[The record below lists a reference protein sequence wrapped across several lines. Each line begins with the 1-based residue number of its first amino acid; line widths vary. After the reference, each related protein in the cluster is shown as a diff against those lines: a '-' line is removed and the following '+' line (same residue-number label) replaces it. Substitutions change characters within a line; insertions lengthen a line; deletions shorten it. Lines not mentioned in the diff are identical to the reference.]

1 MCCPTNENIN
11 HILNTYIPL
20 ILSLVSFHLHS
31 PLVITCGHISMQQAV
46 LVVFSLSAL
55 LSSVSL
61 YHQVPS
67 YMIHGCGI
75 YDMTIFFKYLPFL
88 PNSTTSLLTSAR
100 QGNGCYDRYCLLA
113 SYQPGLKCSQT
124 GRTAV
129 HSATAIEKLHVRVC
143 EAKGCLSVS
152 GHSSQLFP
160 RGFWRVKI
168 RSCRVLHS
176 GGLELLP
183 PGP

>member
-1 MCCPTNENIN
+1 
-11 HILNTYIPL
+11 
-20 ILSLVSFHLHS
+20 
-31 PLVITCGHISMQQAV
+31 MQQAV

-113 SYQPGLKCSQT
+113 SYQPGMKCSQT

-152 GHSSQLFP
+152 GHSSATFLHEGSGESRFEAAGFYTQGSGTFAP
-160 RGFWRVKI
+160 RSLTENVFNV
-168 RSCRVLHS
+168 
-176 GGLELLP
+176 GG
-183 PGP
+183 G